1 MAEYKVTITYK
12 ALEDERKKH
21 IVAPICRIYEPDNAY
36 IDMKAYDGT
45 VYDTNVDGFGNVS
58 VPEPYASTSI
68 PFPVPLAQFKLAAVG
83 DGNTVEFKVNDYA
96 EAFYYK
102 QVGLAMASQG
112 FTVAVEE
119 VKAAEVT
126 GK

>member
-12 ALEDERKKH
+12 ALTADENQQ

-36 IDMKAYDGT
+36 IDMDAYKGT
-45 VYDTNVDGFGNVS
+45 VYDTNTDGFGS
-58 VPEPYASTSI
+58 ITVPEPYASTSI
-68 PFPVPLAQFKLAAVG
+68 PFPVPLAQFKLAVVG
-83 DGNTVEFKVNDYA
+83 EDNKVEFTVSDYA

-102 QVGLAMASQG
+102 QVGVAMASQG

-119 VKAAEVT
+119 VTA
-126 GK
+126 